1 MKKIVFAAVL
11 AFSTIASAQWT
22 MELPNLWWPEEF
34 TGEVSA
40 DVKAEAKMIMESKN
54 VKAYL
59 KQNGLGRITKISKA
73 GKKFT
78 VTTLIDG
85 CEFQAVIR
93 DGKVLPVANSL
104 ECGA

>member
-11 AFSTIASAQWT
+11 AFSTIASAQFGSAD
-22 MELPNLWWPEEF
+22 LPNLWWPEEF

-40 DVKAEAKMIMESKN
+40 EEVEMIIESKN

-59 KQNGLGRITKISKA
+59 KKHGLGTIVNIAKS
-73 GKKFT
+73 GKKYK
-78 VTTLIDG
+78 VTTLVDG
-85 CEFQAVIR
+85 CEFKAVIR
-93 DGKVLPVANSL
+93 DAKVLPVKNSL